1 MGVEN
6 EQRSVS
12 PGPQGQLRRVH
23 RSSASEFN
31 PDGRGITPLSISFD
45 VSSEMNPRALSD
57 RETHRCSRA
66 RTSRDIWNSRISMPR
81 HHAAMRNRCTAR
93 GGWERVGAATESDLR
108 SRRDQILHVKLV
120 ISFVPIRK
128 LVSAPAEIA
137 AAIVSD
143 LDPQLVPLLPR

>member
-1 MGVEN
+1 M
-6 EQRSVS
+6 
-12 PGPQGQLRRVH
+12 
-23 RSSASEFN
+23 F
-31 PDGRGITPLSISFD
+31 
-45 VSSEMNPRALSD
+45 PRLNIAGHLELED
-57 RETHRCSRA
+57 L
-66 RTSRDIWNSRISMPR
+66 D
-81 HHAAMRNRCTAR
+81 AAMRNRCAAR
-93 GGWERVGAATESDLR
+93 RGVGGAATESDLR